1 MTDNSLLGQLLLQL
15 FLIAINAIFASAEIA
30 VISMNDTKLSRLAAS
45 GDKRAIKLERLTNQP
60 AKFLATIQVG
70 ITFAGFLGSAFAAD
84 NFASRLVDLL
94 INIGVKIPT
103 STLNPISVIVIT
115 LILSYFTLVFGELV
129 PKRVAMKKAEKLA
142 LGMSSL
148 IHFISKLFAPLVHLL
163 TSSTNAI
170 LRLLGIDP
178 NAADDNITEE
188 EIRMMVDEGSEKGA
202 INHSEKEMIQNI
214 FEFDD
219 KTAEDVMT
227 HRTEVSLLWLDE
239 SDEQWEKTI
248 IDSRHSIYP
257 VCDQTTDDIIGV
269 LNSKDY
275 FRLNDKTREN
285 VMKNAVK
292 PAYFVP
298 ETVRTDV
305 LFRNMKQSR
314 NHFAI
319 VLDEYGGMNGI
330 ITMSDLL
337 EQLVGDL
344 DDDDT
349 IPREPK
355 QAIERVDSQ
364 TWKISGSASLQEVTD
379 HLGTA
384 LPEDEYDT
392 FGGLIFGLLGFI
404 PEDGSTPE
412 VEGYDLYI
420 KVLEIKEHQIG
431 KAIVCLESPNKEVDD
446 LTNSIAADFNVK
458 NQSV

>member
-15 FLIAINAIFASAEIA
+15 FLIALNAIFASAEIA

-103 STLNPISVIVIT
+103 STLNTISVIIIT

-178 NAADDNITEE
+178 NAEDDNITEE

-285 VMKNAVK
+285 IMKNAVK

-330 ITMSDLL
+330 ITMNDLL

-349 IPREPK
+349 IQRDPI

-364 TWKISGSASLQEVTD
+364 TWKIIGSASLREVTD

-392 FGGLIFGLLGFI
+392 FGGLVFGLLGFI
-404 PEDGSTPE
+404 PEDGSPPE
-412 VEGYDLYI
+412 VEGYGLYI

-431 KAIVCLESPNKEVDD
+431 KAIVCLESPNKEVDE
-446 LTNSIAADFNVK
+446 LSNSIAADFNVK

>member
-103 STLNPISVIVIT
+103 STLNTISVIIIT

-178 NAADDNITEE
+178 NAEDDNITEE

-285 VMKNAVK
+285 IMKNAVK

-330 ITMSDLL
+330 ITMNDLL

-349 IPREPK
+349 IQREPK

-364 TWKISGSASLQEVTD
+364 TWKIIGSASLREVTD

-392 FGGLIFGLLGFI
+392 FGGLVFGLLGFI

-412 VEGYDLYI
+412 VEGYGLYI

-431 KAIVCLESPNKEVDD
+431 KAIVCLESPNKEVDE
-446 LTNSIAADFNVK
+446 LSNSIAADFNVK